1 MAQWIQSAVE
11 WARSFLE
18 QTGVG
23 PVGIVF
29 AFLLGLF
36 SAIASACCTLP
47 MLGAIVGYSGIRKD
61 SNRKTIFQAAL
72 FFMLGTII
80 ATVILGSLAGSIGQL
95 AQTSFGRYWKL
106 VAGILAILIG
116 LAALKLLPVKLP
128 QIKTAARTTEP
139 KGFLGAAVF
148 GLIVGSG
155 MVLCT
160 IGCNPGILAVLGVAL
175 LNGFNLWTI
184 ALLIA
189 YAVGFSLPLAAV
201 MLGVSFGKSA
211 VKAQKAEAIIRT
223 IAGIILIA
231 AGFYFLKTL

>member
-11 WARSFLE
+11 WAISFFE
-18 QTGVG
+18 EAGVG
-23 PVGIVF
+23 PVAVVF

-36 SAIASACCTLP
+36 GAIASACCTLP
-47 MLGAIVGYSGIRKD
+47 MLGAIVGYSGTRKE

-80 ATVILGSLAGSIGQL
+80 ATVILGGLAGFAGQL

-106 VAGILAILIG
+106 FAGILAIIIG
-116 LAALKLLPVKLP
+116 LATLKLLPFKLP
-128 QIKTAARTTEP
+128 QIKTATRTTEP

-148 GLIVGSG
+148 GLVVGGGIVVFS
-155 MVLCT
+155 MP
-160 IGCNPGILAVLGVAL
+160 CNPGIFVVITVAM
-175 LNGFNLWTI
+175 LNGFGLWTI
-184 ALLIA
+184 ALLVA
-189 YAVGFSLPLAAV
+189 YATGFSLPLAAV

-211 VKAQKAEAIIRT
+211 VKAQKAEAVIRT

>member
-18 QTGVG
+18 QAGVG

-36 SAIASACCTLP
+36 SAIASACCTLA
-47 MLGAIVGYSGIRKD
+47 MFGAIIGYSGTRKEG
-61 SNRKTIFQAAL
+61 NRKTIFQTAL

-80 ATVILGSLAGSIGQL
+80 STVILGSLAGSIGQL
-95 AQTSFGRYWKL
+95 AQTAFGKYWKL

-148 GLIVGSG
+148 GLVVGG
-155 MVLCT
+155 GIVLCSMP
-160 IGCNPGILAVLGVAL
+160 CNPGIFVVLGVAL
-175 LNGFNLWTI
+175 LNGFSLWTA
-184 ALLIA
+184 ALLVA
-189 YAVGFSLPLAAV
+189 YATGFSLPLAAV
-201 MLGVSFGKSA
+201 MLGVSFGKST
-211 VKAQKAEAIIRT
+211 VKAQKAEAAIRT

-231 AGFYFLKTL
+231 AGFHFLRTL